1 MVMEISFSKYQGAG
15 NDFIMLNNLDGRYD
29 RLDEQTVRF
38 LCDRKFGIGADGLI
52 RLNSH
57 PVLSF
62 EMDFF
67 NPDASK
73 SFCGNGARCT
83 VKYAEQLG
91 FDISNIQFEAI
102 DGVHFA
108 SKKGGLIALEMS
120 EVKGFEKIG
129 EDFIFQTGSPHYIHF
144 DRSGEQL
151 DVLEF
156 GRSIR
161 YSDEYKLEGINVNLV
176 EIKKSNNL
184 TVRTYERGVENETL
198 SCGTGVTAC
207 ALAASL
213 VQNSQ
218 GAQKFTI
225 ETKGGQL
232 FVDFL
237 RDDSSFSEIILTG
250 PAVFVFN
257 GVINV

>member
-1 MVMEISFSKYQGAG
+1 
-15 NDFIMLNNLDGRYD
+15 
-29 RLDEQTVRF
+29 
-38 LCDRKFGIGADGLI
+38 
-52 RLNSH
+52 
-57 PVLSF
+57 
-62 EMDFF
+62 
-67 NPDASK
+67 
-73 SFCGNGARCT
+73 
-83 VKYAEQLG
+83 
-91 FDISNIQFEAI
+91 
-102 DGVHFA
+102 
-108 SKKGGLIALEMS
+108 
-120 EVKGFEKIG
+120 
-129 EDFIFQTGSPHYIHF
+129 
-144 DRSGEQL
+144 
-151 DVLEF
+151 
-156 GRSIR
+156 
-161 YSDEYKLEGINVNLV
+161 
-176 EIKKSNNL
+176 
-184 TVRTYERGVENETL
+184 VENETL